1 MKLTQRTKEIYAK
14 VVAWIK
20 LILQHIIPC
29 TKAAYGKAREFVK
42 RPISISKFSMIL
54 SLYTLVVFHIPVLKV
69 VWEGVDFDFSGMVIF
84 FSFLTLL
91 FVLNYFVYYLF
102 LYIGR
107 IGGKIL
113 LALTFVGN
121 AICFYFINTYN
132 VLITEEM
139 MGNVFNTRSGEAFS
153 FFSFT
158 MVLYIIFLG
167 VLPCI
172 YIFMAKVEYGSI
184 WRMLKNTLITVATV
198 GVIAF
203 ANRQNILWIDYNATQ
218 IGSMLMPW
226 SYTVNSVRYYNFWKM
241 MNREEIKIED
251 AAITTE
257 GKDVVVL
264 VIGESARKANFSL
277 YGYERNTNPKLQ
289 QDSVTALTAESAFT
303 YTTAG
308 VKAIIDHKP
317 VSELYELLPNYL
329 YRTGVDVVWRSNN
342 WGQPPLHIAKYY
354 SMEDLKELFPEADA
368 SYDGILF
375 EELDE
380 QILRSLKAHNKVFI
394 VLHTSISH
402 GPKYYQKYPAEFEEW
417 TPVCTTVEMSKAKRQ
432 HLINAYDNTIL
443 YTDHLLHSVIEQLRE
458 LPEDVRSCMLFV
470 SDHGESLG
478 ESGMY
483 MHGMPKSSAPAYQY
497 EIPFIVWRSDNAPA
511 IKELDMVGQYH
522 VFHSV
527 LNFLGVY
534 SPVYNEDMNIF
545 DNPAPIAPTTDEEVT
560 KTEPEQEVLPNI
572 CLQ

>member
-1 MKLTQRTKEIYAK
+1 MKLTQRTKEIYTK

-20 LILQHIIPC
+20 LMLQHIVPC
-29 TKAAYGKAREFVK
+29 AKATYAKAREFVK

-54 SLYTLVVFHIPVLKV
+54 SLYTLIVFHIPVLKV

-107 IGGKIL
+107 IGGKVL
-113 LALTFVGN
+113 LALTFIGN

-172 YIFMAKVEYGSI
+172 YIFMAKVEYKSI
-184 WRMLKNTLITVATV
+184 WRMLKNTLITVATI

-251 AAITTE
+251 AAIATE

-277 YGYERNTNPKLQ
+277 YGYERDTNPK
-289 QDSVTALTAESAFT
+289 
-303 YTTAG
+303 
-308 VKAIIDHKP
+308 
-317 VSELYELLPNYL
+317 
-329 YRTGVDVVWRSNN
+329 
-342 WGQPPLHIAKYY
+342 
-354 SMEDLKELFPEADA
+354 
-368 SYDGILF
+368 
-375 EELDE
+375 
-380 QILRSLKAHNKVFI
+380 
-394 VLHTSISH
+394 
-402 GPKYYQKYPAEFEEW
+402 
-417 TPVCTTVEMSKAKRQ
+417 
-432 HLINAYDNTIL
+432 
-443 YTDHLLHSVIEQLRE
+443 
-458 LPEDVRSCMLFV
+458 
-470 SDHGESLG
+470 
-478 ESGMY
+478 
-483 MHGMPKSSAPAYQY
+483 
-497 EIPFIVWRSDNAPA
+497 
-511 IKELDMVGQYH
+511 
-522 VFHSV
+522 
-527 LNFLGVY
+527 
-534 SPVYNEDMNIF
+534 
-545 DNPAPIAPTTDEEVT
+545 
-560 KTEPEQEVLPNI
+560 
-572 CLQ
+572 